1 MIRMEVIGNRSIQ
14 DDFFERLE
22 AGQAGLHYT
31 LFPEVQGAG
40 FAGPRRG
47 DHVWPEENFV
57 YVAYTD
63 DAEEARRVRA
73 VVDELRD
80 IFEDEGIRFFATRGA
95 DL

>member
-14 DDFFERLE
+14 DDFFERLK
-22 AGQAGLHYT
+22 AADVGLHYT
-31 LFPEVQGAG
+31 LFPQVQGSG
-40 FAGPRRG
+40 FAGLRRG

-63 DAEEARRVRA
+63 EPEDARTVRSI
-73 VVDELRD
+73 VDDLRGV
-80 IFEDEGIRFFATRGA
+80 FEDEGIRFFATRGA

>member
-14 DDFFERLE
+14 DDFFERLQQE
-22 AGQAGLHYT
+22 EVGLHYT
-31 LFPEVQGAG
+31 LFPEVHGSG

-57 YVAYTD
+57 YVAYTSE
-63 DAEEARRVRA
+63 AEEARRVRA
-73 VVDELRD
+73 IVEDLKE
-80 IFEDEGIRFFATRGA
+80 IFEDEGIRFFATQGV

>member
-14 DDFFERLE
+14 EDFFERL
-22 AGQAGLHYT
+22 QAEQVGLHYT
-31 LFPEVQGAG
+31 LFPEVHGAG

-47 DHVWPEENFV
+47 DHIWPEENFV

-63 DAEEARRVRA
+63 EPEEARRVRA
-73 VVDELRD
+73 IVDDLKSV
-80 IFEDEGIRFFATRGA
+80 FADEGMRFFATRGV

>member
-14 DDFFERLE
+14 DDFFERLQQE
-22 AGQAGLHYT
+22 NVGLHYT
-31 LFPEVQGAG
+31 LFPAVHGAG
-40 FAGPRRG
+40 FAGPRQG

-63 DAEEARRVRA
+63 EAEDARRVRA
-73 VVDELRD
+73 IVEDLKE
-80 IFEDEGIRFFATRGA
+80 IFADEGIRFFATPGA

>member
-14 DDFFERLE
+14 DDFFEQLQKAE
-22 AGQAGLHYT
+22 VGLHYT
-31 LFPEVQGAG
+31 LFPEVHGAG

-57 YVAYTD
+57 YVAYTSEE
-63 DAEEARRVRA
+63 EEARRVRA
-73 VVDELRD
+73 IVEDLKE
-80 IFEDEGIRFFATRGA
+80 IFADEGIRFFATRGA